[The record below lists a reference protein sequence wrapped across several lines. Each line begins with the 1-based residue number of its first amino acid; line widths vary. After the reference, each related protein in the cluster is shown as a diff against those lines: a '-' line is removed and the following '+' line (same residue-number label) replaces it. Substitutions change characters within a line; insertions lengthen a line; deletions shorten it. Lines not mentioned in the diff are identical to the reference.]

1 MSNKY
6 TWKINQMDCYLEN
19 PQPHCIHTIHWGITA
34 TSSAINPDTNQ
45 PYTSG
50 TVGAIHIPYEANDNF
65 IPHGEL
71 TEEVAISFVEEAMR
85 KHILNEPTGEEERTE
100 PEMNELD
107 ALYIYLDRTILDQ
120 MKPKNVAPALPWAKA

>member
-1 MSNKY
+1 V
-6 TWKINQMDCYLEN
+6 
-19 PQPHCIHTIHWGITA
+19 HTIHWGITA
-34 TSSAINPDTNQ
+34 TSSEINPDTKQ

-50 TVGAIHIPYEANDNF
+50 TVGAIHIPYEANDAF
-65 IPHGEL
+65 TPHEDL
-71 TEEVAISFVEEAMR
+71 TKEVAIRFVEEAMK

-120 MKPKNVAPALPWAKA
+120 MKPKNITPSLPW